1 MLTPSEVE
9 LLRQDLKSALKVLG
23 QDEIDDAHDLFRR
36 SGFRSTDFE
45 ILQRSDPS
53 VPHVIPLRGTAVVI
67 RKSNRIAKTYVA
79 GHLSS
84 WLVQLESDLKLGT
97 FGRPEAAGPDHS
109 LHTAPPPGSSVG
121 TRGNQECESIRRDG
135 RCCAA
140 GRKIDED

>member
-1 MLTPSEVE
+1 MGESLKPGGLRSSGSTSIDLPGRKLATSKRPRMLTPSEVE

-97 FGRPEAAGPDHS
+97 FGRP
-109 LHTAPPPGSSVG
+109 
-121 TRGNQECESIRRDG
+121 
-135 RCCAA
+135 
-140 GRKIDED
+140 